1 VKEQIQVANK
11 FVKNVNANEAPINV
25 ILRVKNISLNGVRR
39 NIFSFCT
46 SFCTFLE
53 GKVKKSAR
61 EKQGYS
67 VSGVPPAYKYYRFQ
81 PTAVAT
87 G

>member
-46 SFCTFLE
+46 FLE